1 MDKQALLQ
9 KLQQIKKS
17 TKEIIEGGKKNES
30 TTGEVKTD
38 QEQS

>member
-1 MDKQALLQ
+1 MDKKELLQ

-17 TKEIIEGGKKNES
+17 TKEIIERRKGNES

-38 QEQS
+38 QEKS